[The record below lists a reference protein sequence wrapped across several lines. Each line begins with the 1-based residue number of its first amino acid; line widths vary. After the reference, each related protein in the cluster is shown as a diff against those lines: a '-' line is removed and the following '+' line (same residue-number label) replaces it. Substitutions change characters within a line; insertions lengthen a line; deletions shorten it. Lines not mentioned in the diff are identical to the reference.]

1 MVVLLVLPALLV
13 RLALKAKKVI
23 LVQLV
28 RLALKAKKAIPVLLV
43 LKAIPAKKVI
53 LATKATASQVKL

>member
-1 MVVLLVLPALLV
+1 MLLAQLVLKAILVLPAQ
-13 RLALKAKKVI
+13 KAI